1 MLTFFCVLP
10 ERDAPDSL
18 HFNSAMASNIAKS
31 MWYRLFWKR
40 GASSRV
46 VKHEAAPPLAVAA
59 PAKPP
64 PPTKRQRVKHEFKV
78 RDALAAAYPGSR
90 IEVPCS
96 SGIVDILTDKELI
109 EVKRAP
115 MWKAALG
122 QVLAYSSDFPRHRPR
137 VHLFGPDAQHFYV
150 AAVTC
155 ERFGVRLTVSTDKE
169 REVDLLDN
177 RRDGGIAQIPGSVLR
192 DDEREVS
199 RKSTRCVEKAR
210 K

>member
-1 MLTFFCVLP
+1 
-10 ERDAPDSL
+10 
-18 HFNSAMASNIAKS
+18 MASNIARF
-31 MWYRLFWKR
+31 MWSRLFWKR

-46 VKHEAAPPLAVAA
+46 VKHETSPPLAVHA
-59 PAKPP
+59 PPVKPP
-64 PPTKRQRVKHEFKV
+64 SPTKRQRIKHEFKV

-96 SGIVDILTDKELI
+96 SGIVDVLTDKELI

-177 RRDGGIAQIPGSVLR
+177 RRDCGIAQIPGSVLGH
-192 DDEREVS
+192 DEREVS
-199 RKSTRCVEKAR
+199 RKSVRGVEKAR

>member
-1 MLTFFCVLP
+1 
-10 ERDAPDSL
+10 
-18 HFNSAMASNIAKS
+18 MASKIAKF
-31 MWYRLFWKR
+31 MWSRLFWKR

-46 VKHEAAPPLAVAA
+46 VKYESSPPRPPAAVAA
-59 PAKPP
+59 TAKPP
-64 PPTKRQRVKHEFKV
+64 SPVKRQRAKHEFKV

-96 SGIVDILTDKELI
+96 SGIVDVLTDKELI

-137 VHLFGPDAQHFYV
+137 VHLFGPDAQHFYG

-169 REVDLLDN
+169 REVDLLQLQTDS
-177 RRDGGIAQIPGSVLR
+177 RDGGLAKIPGSVLC
-192 DDEREVS
+192 DDERDVP
-199 RKSTRCVEKAR
+199 RKSARGVEKAR